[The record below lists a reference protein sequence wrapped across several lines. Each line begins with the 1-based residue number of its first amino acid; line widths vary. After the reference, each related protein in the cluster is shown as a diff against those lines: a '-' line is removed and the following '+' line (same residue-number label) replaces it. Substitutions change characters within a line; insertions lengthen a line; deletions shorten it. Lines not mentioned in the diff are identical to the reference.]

1 MQNTE
6 ACFRRFIK
14 YVKTLWLLFSSF
26 PFETY
31 LLSYDSDAKSAFRED
46 SNKSY
51 TRPRRGKKMIFSY
64 ESNSKTCRPWS
75 VKVCWSQFS
84 MSSSLWCQIRDSDYI
99 IILKS
104 YQSSL
109 NSSVYPVLHGKLS
122 KPYKT
127 NLLQLYDILAIFH
140 FNLNRRSRTIVEHV
154 RSTWVSE
161 KLVQSVL

>member
-1 MQNTE
+1 MKV
-6 ACFRRFIK
+6 R
-14 YVKTLWLLFSSF
+14 
-26 PFETY
+26 
-31 LLSYDSDAKSAFRED
+31 KSQV
-46 SNKSY
+46 S
-51 TRPRRGKKMIFSY
+51 I
-64 ESNSKTCRPWS
+64 
-75 VKVCWSQFS
+75 
-84 MSSSLWCQIRDSDYI
+84 SSSLWCQIRDSDYI

-127 NLLQLYDILAIFH
+127 NLLQQYDILAIFH

-161 KLVQSVL
+161 KLVQSVLQILHIVLLLTCLMAALPWILTAEQYIELSQYLQQFLVVSSLTRDIYRTLTGCPKKKGGICAQSSF